1 MTIEVKKLVEW
12 TDDLSVGL
20 QEIDEQH
27 KILVS
32 LVNRLYEAI
41 ITNREHELI
50 ATILNELVDY
60 TIIHFAVE
68 ESLMRIFDYPQY
80 EQHKYHHEEL
90 SKQVIELQKKVI
102 EGEAEISMDVLNFL
116 RAWLTNHIMI
126 EDKHYGP
133 FLVKQGLKT
142 SWTKRTFGK
151 IWSYAHK

>member
-1 MTIEVKKLVEW
+1 MNMELKNLVDW

-27 KILVS
+27 KILVG

-41 ITNREHELI
+41 VTNHEHQ
-50 ATILNELVDY
+50 AVANILNELVDY

-80 EQHKYHHEEL
+80 EEHKRHHEEL
-90 SKQVIELQKKVI
+90 STQVLELQDKFSSGQ
-102 EGEAEISMDVLNFL
+102 GEIGMDVLNFL

-133 FLVKQGLKT
+133 FLINQGLKS

-151 IWSYAHK
+151 IWNYGRR